1 MCTKL
6 ELLLQILD
14 FILGHNIIHYVDRY
28 AMLFFN
34 LITTRQI
41 ILYGSGLLYDSQW
54 TSYMDSCWI
63 IHLPGVLNSGNM
75 HNRNVDVFGGFVT
88 NNYLQ
93 WLPTLILHY
102 DQSMIMAAADYKYI
116 I

>member
-34 LITTRQI
+34 LITIRQI
-41 ILYGSGLLYDSQW
+41 ILYGSVLLYDSQW

-75 HNRNVDVFGGFVT
+75 HNRIVDVFGGFVT

-102 DQSMIMAAADYKYI
+102 DQSMIMTAADYKYI

>member
-1 MCTKL
+1 M
-6 ELLLQILD
+6 LD

-34 LITTRQI
+34 LITTGQI
-41 ILYGSGLLYDSQW
+41 ILYGSGLLYDSQR

-63 IHLPGVLNSGNM
+63 IHLPGFLNSGNIY
-75 HNRNVDVFGGFVT
+75 NRNVDVFRGFVT
-88 NNYLQ
+88 NNCLQ
-93 WLPTLILHY
+93 WLPTLILYY
-102 DQSMIMAAADYKYI
+102 DQSMIMTAADYKYI

>member
-34 LITTRQI
+34 LITIRQI
-41 ILYGSGLLYDSQW
+41 ILCGSGLLYDSQW

-93 WLPTLILHY
+93 WLPTLILYY
-102 DQSMIMAAADYKYI
+102 DQSMIMTAADYKYI